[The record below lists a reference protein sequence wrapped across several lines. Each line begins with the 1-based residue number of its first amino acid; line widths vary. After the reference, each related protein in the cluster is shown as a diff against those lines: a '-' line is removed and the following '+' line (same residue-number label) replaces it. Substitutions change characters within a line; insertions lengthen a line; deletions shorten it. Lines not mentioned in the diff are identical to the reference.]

1 MELKTPEDANRISGL
16 LYCVKKKKY
25 MFTWICNV
33 EEHALYTETMK
44 YYVAI

>member
-1 MELKTPEDANRISGL
+1 MQTGSLDFCT
-16 LYCVKKKKY
+16 VKKKKY

-44 YYVAI
+44 FYVAI

>member
-1 MELKTPEDANRISGL
+1 MQTGSLDFCTVL
-16 LYCVKKKKY
+16 KKKKY